1 MIRNC
6 TLSIDYL
13 AQPTR
18 TYSACLATI
27 KMVEVMITIDETVF
41 LSMVKD
47 SNKVCITD
55 ELSQTKIGIGK
66 KIIN

>member
-1 MIRNC
+1 
-6 TLSIDYL
+6 
-13 AQPTR
+13 
-18 TYSACLATI
+18 
-27 KMVEVMITIDETVF
+27 MITIDETVF